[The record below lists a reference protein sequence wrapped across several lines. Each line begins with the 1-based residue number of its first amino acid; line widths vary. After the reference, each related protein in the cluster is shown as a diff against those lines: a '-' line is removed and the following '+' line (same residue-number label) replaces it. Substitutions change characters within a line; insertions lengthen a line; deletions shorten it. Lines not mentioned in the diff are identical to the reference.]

1 MEIKHQSIAK
11 QDGNYASENEDAVW
25 VSPDKKRF
33 FLSDGA
39 GGTGVEAHRWSR
51 YLLNKL
57 PETPI
62 KSFEELCLWQDGIW
76 QTYFDTTESD
86 LKKNAPDALDKFYTE
101 GSSATLVG
109 VWLEGKGRSKKA
121 HVLSYGDSVVCLFRE
136 KSKEIFTNIKDLSV
150 FLESPF
156 LLNSNDAPAHH
167 GYYEIWHI
175 KKGDVLL
182 VASDTIGQF
191 LLSSFYIL
199 QESEK
204 HQQVFE
210 TIKNSPVRFADIFQ
224 NIEKYY
230 EKNIYN
236 WQALLIEL
244 GNNIT
249 TEEKFKRYTDTLRH
263 FGIMGLDDYSVII
276 CKL

>member
-11 QDGNYASENEDAVW
+11 QDGNYLSENEDAVF
-25 VSPDKKRF
+25 VSNDGQRF
-33 FLSDGA
+33 ALSDGA
-39 GGTGVEAHRWSR
+39 GGTGVETHRWSR
-51 YLLNKL
+51 YLLEKL

-76 QTYFDTTESD
+76 QTYFDTIEAN
-86 LKKNAPDALDKFYTE
+86 LKDNAPDALDKFYTE

-109 VWLEGKGRSKKA
+109 VWVEVKGRGKKA

-136 KSKEIFTNIKDLSV
+136 KTNEIFTNIMDLSV

-156 LLNSNDAPAHH
+156 LLNSNDAPVNH
-167 GYYEIWHI
+167 GYYETWNI

-182 VASDTIGQF
+182 IASDTIGQF
-191 LLSSFYIL
+191 LMSSFYIL

-204 HQQVFE
+204 HQKVFE

-230 EKNIYN
+230 EKNTYN
-236 WQALLIEL
+236 WQTVLNEL
-244 GNNIT
+244 WDNIT
-249 TEEKFKRYTDTLRH
+249 VEEKFKRYTDTLRH
-263 FGIMGLDDYSVII
+263 FGIMGLDDYSVIM
-276 CKL
+276 CKF